1 MHNAAETAIV
11 ATDNSESHAGEP
23 PDSSELRAS
32 RRVFPFRYSLAIAS
46 SIVICYALVMFI
58 LRDDP
63 EATVAFT
70 DLALIPIN
78 GMAALA
84 LLYAAASSYQQRKKG
99 YLTWLIL
106 SLATFSFTMGDV
118 IWAYEET
125 ILKVDPFFSISNV
138 FFLAYYPLFLWGI
151 FVLPS
156 LEFPLRERFK
166 IALDFG
172 IVMFAGIIIFWN
184 YIISPVVQ
192 ESANYDLFTLIIYI
206 IYPLGDLILLFSVL
220 ELLFRKIR
228 GNEQTSL
235 LLLAAGMICLIITD
249 SIFLQLS
256 WFDAYAAGGLLD
268 LGWPLSYALVGLAG
282 MSQADVALKKNSFKI
297 PEFGEFRS
305 GGLTWPLYIPY
316 LFAAGA
322 FALLVWSHE
331 NPIGISFASLSWAV
345 GMIIGLVILRQIL
358 VLNENV
364 SLYKKAQ
371 KDIQEKELA
380 RAEVI
385 RLNEELEERVA
396 RRTKQLEDANRDL
409 QCEVQERIQAEA
421 AMRDSEHRMADIINF
436 LPDATFVI
444 NKEGVVI
451 AWNRAIE
458 MMTQVKA
465 EDILGKGEY
474 EYSLPFYKKRRPILI
489 DLVTNQNLDAEG
501 CYEELKWHEDGSL
514 AGVSFIS
521 NLNGKLTY
529 LQGSAAV
536 LYDSEGNI
544 YGAIESIRDI
554 TDQKMVEE
562 DLKNSKERAE
572 LATRSKSNFLANMS
586 HEIRTPMNAVVGMTG
601 LLLETDLKPEQRDY
615 LETIR
620 TGGNT
625 LLAIIN
631 NILDYSKIEGEKMEL
646 EILPFDLLGCIEESM
661 DMVAAKAA
669 EKGLEIAYFQDD
681 DVPRFIVGDQIRLR
695 QILVNLLGNATKFTE
710 KGEIVL
716 SLSTTPLDDGR
727 IELHFKV
734 MDTGIGIS
742 QENLSRLFQ
751 FFTQVDSS
759 TTRHYGG
766 TGLGLAISRR
776 LVEMME
782 GRIWVESEKGAGST
796 FHFTIRCQLHHDDS
810 RSETGDSILSGKRVL
825 IVEGHKSVRDMLV
838 RMASSW
844 GMEAVALARAE
855 EAIEL
860 MTRGTSA
867 ETDQLK
873 ADTSEMTA
881 SEATA
886 RVTDAKM
893 MTAGNLQDNSFDF
906 AILDTVLPDMEGL
919 LLARQIME
927 KGFASF
933 VVMIS
938 QMGEMV
944 QKDDSLSGWL
954 TKPVKPHLLK
964 RLFIDLISPSKGKLQ
979 DLEAQSTS
987 SRETSDLSILLA
999 EDNPINQKVALLM
1012 LKHLGY
1018 RADVASSGPE
1028 VLASVKRKQY
1038 DVILMDIQMPDMDGL
1053 EATRHIRE
1061 MDGSISQ
1068 PHIIAMTAY
1077 ALEGD
1082 REEFLKA
1089 GMNGYLSKPI
1099 QLGEL
1104 KSALESVKP
1113 ID

>member
-1 MHNAAETAIV
+1 MTKMHKAAETAIV
-11 ATDNSESHAGEP
+11 AADNSESYAGEQ

-32 RRVFPFRYSLAIAS
+32 RWVFPFRYSLAIAS
-46 SIVICYALVMFI
+46 TIVICYALGMFL
-58 LRDDP
+58 LRDDL
-63 EATVAFT
+63 EVTTAFT

-84 LLYAAASSYQQRKKG
+84 LLYAAASSYQQRKKV
-99 YLTWLIL
+99 YLNWLIL
-106 SLATFSFTMGDV
+106 SLATFSFTIGDV
-118 IWAYEET
+118 IWAYEEAF
-125 ILKVDPFFSISNV
+125 LKVDPFFSISNV
-138 FFLAYYPLFLWGI
+138 FYLAYYPLFLLGI
-151 FVLPS
+151 IALPS
-156 LEFPLRERFK
+156 LQFSSRERLK
-166 IALDFG
+166 MTLDFG
-172 IVMFAGIIIFWN
+172 IVMIAGIIIFWN
-184 YIISPVVQ
+184 YIISPIIQ
-192 ESANYDLFTLIIYI
+192 ESANYDLLTLIIYI

-235 LLLAAGMICLIITD
+235 LLLAAGIICLIITD
-249 SIFLQLS
+249 SIFMQLS

-282 MSQADVALKKNSFKI
+282 MSQADVVSKKNSFKI

-305 GGLTWPLYIPY
+305 GGLTWPLYLPY

-322 FALLVWSHE
+322 FALLVWSHG
-331 NPIGISFASLSWAV
+331 NPIGLSFASLSWAV

-371 KDIQEKELA
+371 KDIKERELA

-396 RRTKQLEDANRDL
+396 QRTKQLEDANRDL

-421 AMRDSEHRMADIINF
+421 AMRDSERRMADIINF
-436 LPDATFVI
+436 LPDAAFVI
-444 NKEGVVI
+444 DKEGAVI

-465 EDILGKGEY
+465 EDILGKGDY

-489 DLVTNQNLDAEG
+489 DLVTNQDLDVEG

-521 NLNGKLTY
+521 DLNGKLTY

-562 DLKNSKERAE
+562 DLKNSKEIAE

-586 HEIRTPMNAVVGMTG
+586 HEIRTPMNAVIGMAG

-620 TGGNT
+620 TGGNS

-631 NILDYSKIEGEKMEL
+631 DILDYSKIEGEKMEL
-646 EILPFDLLGCIEESM
+646 EILPFDLLGCIEVSM

-681 DVPRFIVGDQIRLR
+681 DVPRFIVGDEIRLR

-810 RSETGDSILSGKRVL
+810 RSEPGDSILFGKRML
-825 IVEGHKSVRDMLV
+825 IVESHKSVRDMLV
-838 RMASSW
+838 GMAGSW
-844 GMEAVALARAE
+844 GMEAVALAGAE

-860 MTRGTSA
+860 MTRGTAISG
-867 ETDQLK
+867 TGQLK
-873 ADTSEMTA
+873 S
-881 SEATA
+881 
-886 RVTDAKM
+886 
-893 MTAGNLQDNSFDF
+893 NSFDF
-906 AILDTVLPDMEGL
+906 VILDSVLPDMEGL
-919 LLARQIME
+919 LLAGRIKEM
-927 KGFASF
+927 GVASF
-933 VVMIS
+933 VLMIS
-938 QMGEMV
+938 HMGEEV

-954 TKPVKPHLLK
+954 TKPLKPRLLK
-964 RLFIDLISPSKGKLQ
+964 RLLIDLLSPPKRELQ
-979 DLEAQSTS
+979 DLEAPSVS
-987 SRETSDLSILLA
+987 SKDMTSDLSILLA
-999 EDNPINQKVALLM
+999 EDNPINQKVALIM
-1012 LKHLGY
+1012 LRHLGY
-1018 RADVASSGPE
+1018 KADVASSGPE
-1028 VLASVKRKQY
+1028 VLTSVKRKHY

-1053 EATRHIRE
+1053 EVTRHIRE
-1061 MDGSISQ
+1061 MNGSVSQ

-1113 ID
+1113 IDR

>member
-1 MHNAAETAIV
+1 MNNAAETVIV

-23 PDSSELRAS
+23 PDSSERRAS

-46 SIVICYALVMFI
+46 TIVICYALVMFI

-84 LLYAAASSYQQRKKG
+84 LLYAAASSYQQRKKV

-156 LEFPLRERFK
+156 LELSLKERFK
-166 IALDFG
+166 MALDFG

-192 ESANYDLFTLIIYI
+192 ESANYDLFTLLIYI

-235 LLLAAGMICLIITD
+235 LLLAAGMIGLIITD
-249 SIFLQLS
+249 SIFLHLS
-256 WFDAYAAGGLLD
+256 WSDSYAAGGLLD

-282 MSQADVALKKNSFKI
+282 MSQADVVSKKNSFKI

-305 GGLTWPLYIPY
+305 GGLTWPLYLPY

-322 FALLVWSHE
+322 FALLVWSYE
-331 NPIGISFASLSWAV
+331 NPIGLSFASLSWAV

-396 RRTKQLEDANRDL
+396 RRTKQLEDTNRDL
-409 QCEVQERIQAEA
+409 NCEVQERIQAEA
-421 AMRDSEHRMADIINF
+421 AMRDSERRMADIINF

-489 DLVTNQNLDAEG
+489 DLVTNQNLDVKG

-601 LLLETDLKPEQRDY
+601 LLLETDLKPEQREY

-661 DMVAAKAA
+661 DMVAANAA

-681 DVPRFIVGDQIRLR
+681 DVPRFILGDQIRLR

-727 IELHFKV
+727 IELHFRV

-782 GRIWVESEKGAGST
+782 GRIWVESEKGVGST
-796 FHFTIRCQLHHDDS
+796 FHFTIRCQLHHDNS
-810 RSETGDSILSGKRVL
+810 RSEPGDSILSGKRVL
-825 IVEGHKSVRDMLV
+825 IVEGHRSVRDMLF
-838 RMASSW
+838 RMAGSW

-860 MTRGTSA
+860 MTRGTAISG
-867 ETDQLK
+867 TGQLK
-873 ADTSEMTA
+873 S
-881 SEATA
+881 
-886 RVTDAKM
+886 
-893 MTAGNLQDNSFDF
+893 NSFDCV
-906 AILDTVLPDMEGL
+906 ILDTVLPDMEGL
-919 LLARQIME
+919 LLARRI
-927 KGFASF
+927 KDLSVASF

-938 QMGEMV
+938 HMGEEV
-944 QKDDSLSGWL
+944 VKDDSLSGWL
-954 TKPVKPHLLK
+954 TKPVKPRLLK
-964 RLFIDLISPSKGKLQ
+964 RLLIDLISPPKRELQ
-979 DLEAQSTS
+979 D
-987 SRETSDLSILLA
+987 
-999 EDNPINQKVALLM
+999 
-1012 LKHLGY
+1012 
-1018 RADVASSGPE
+1018 
-1028 VLASVKRKQY
+1028 
-1038 DVILMDIQMPDMDGL
+1038 
-1053 EATRHIRE
+1053 
-1061 MDGSISQ
+1061 
-1068 PHIIAMTAY
+1068 
-1077 ALEGD
+1077 
-1082 REEFLKA
+1082 F
-1089 GMNGYLSKPI
+1089 
-1099 QLGEL
+1099 
-1104 KSALESVKP
+1104 
-1113 ID
+1113 

>member
-1 MHNAAETAIV
+1 MNNAAETVIV

-23 PDSSELRAS
+23 PDSSERRAS

-46 SIVICYALVMFI
+46 TIVICYALVMFI

-84 LLYAAASSYQQRKKG
+84 LLYAAASSYQQRKKV

-156 LEFPLRERFK
+156 LELSLKERFK
-166 IALDFG
+166 MALDFG

-192 ESANYDLFTLIIYI
+192 ESANYDLFTLLIYI

-235 LLLAAGMICLIITD
+235 LLLAAGMIGLIITD
-249 SIFLQLS
+249 SIFLHLS
-256 WFDAYAAGGLLD
+256 WSDSYAAGGLLD

-282 MSQADVALKKNSFKI
+282 MSQADVVSKKNSFKI

-305 GGLTWPLYIPY
+305 GGLTWPLYLPY

-322 FALLVWSHE
+322 FALLVWSYE
-331 NPIGISFASLSWAV
+331 NPIGLSFASLSWAV

-396 RRTKQLEDANRDL
+396 RRTKQLEDTNRDL
-409 QCEVQERIQAEA
+409 NCEVQERIQAEA
-421 AMRDSEHRMADIINF
+421 AMRDSERRMADIINF

-489 DLVTNQNLDAEG
+489 DLVTNQDLDVKG

-601 LLLETDLKPEQRDY
+601 LLLETDLKPEQREY

-661 DMVAAKAA
+661 DMVAANAA

-681 DVPRFIVGDQIRLR
+681 DVPRFILGDQIRLR

-727 IELHFKV
+727 IELHFRV

-782 GRIWVESEKGAGST
+782 GRIWVESEKGVGST
-796 FHFTIRCQLHHDDS
+796 FHFTIRCQLHHDNS
-810 RSETGDSILSGKRVL
+810 RSEPGDSILSGKRVL
-825 IVEGHKSVRDMLV
+825 IVEGHRSVRDMLF
-838 RMASSW
+838 RMAGSW

-860 MTRGTSA
+860 MTRGTAISG
-867 ETDQLK
+867 TGQLK
-873 ADTSEMTA
+873 S
-881 SEATA
+881 
-886 RVTDAKM
+886 
-893 MTAGNLQDNSFDF
+893 NSFDCV
-906 AILDTVLPDMEGL
+906 ILDTVLPDMEGL
-919 LLARQIME
+919 LLARRI
-927 KGFASF
+927 KDLSVASF

-938 QMGEMV
+938 HMGEEV
-944 QKDDSLSGWL
+944 VKDDSLSGWL
-954 TKPVKPHLLK
+954 TKPVKPRLLK
-964 RLFIDLISPSKGKLQ
+964 RLLIDLISPPKRELQ
-979 DLEAQSTS
+979 DFEAQSVS
-987 SRETSDLSILLA
+987 SKDIARDLSILLA
-999 EDNPINQKVALLM
+999 EDNPINQKVALIM
-1012 LKHLGY
+1012 LRHLGY
-1018 RADVASSGPE
+1018 KADVASSGPE
-1028 VLASVKRKQY
+1028 VLTSVKRKHY

-1061 MDGSISQ
+1061 MDGSVSQ